1 MEHTRTVIIV
11 VKVDQKNHIHII
23 YVHTFLCMYIDYMY
37 MYTGLFLP
45 GQVNVNPLSAV
56 NLSLTASTKDD
67 SNQTSSASHA
77 IKIVTIFTC

>member
-1 MEHTRTVIIV
+1 
-11 VKVDQKNHIHII
+11 
-23 YVHTFLCMYIDYMY
+23 